1 MIINDKNEIVTHIE
15 EKAVLVGFND
25 DSKGLDIEYSM
36 EELKELAHAAEVEV
50 VASTV
55 QNKKT
60 VDVAYYIGSGKVEEV
75 RDLANANEAN
85 LIIFNDE
92 LSGSQIRNLEEA
104 IGMKVIDRTNL
115 ILDIFAKR
123 ANTRVSKLQVELA
136 QIKYRLPRLTGI
148 GASLSKLGAGVGSK
162 GPGEQKLELDKR
174 RIRERITDIT
184 RQLEDE
190 RLIRETQRSKRQKS
204 AVPVV
209 ALVGYTN
216 AGKSSVMNKLLEMTA
231 PEDTEKKVFEK
242 DMLFA
247 TLDTYHRRIELPD
260 NRSFVLVDTVGFV
273 SKLPHALVQAFKA
286 TLEEVTQ
293 ADLLIHVM
301 DITNSNVSNQKWITD
316 EVLKELGAT
325 QKQTLYV
332 YNKIDLHENPD
343 EILTGE
349 NTIKLSAKT
358 AYNMPLL
365 IEKIRTA
372 IFSDLVRV
380 HMLIPYSEGQVYSY
394 LCDKHHVLS
403 TEYVEEGT
411 KIEVEIDSV
420 DYQRYRQYVLEV
432 EEN

>member
-1 MIINDKNEIVTHIE
+1 MIINDKNEIITHIE
-15 EKAVLVGFND
+15 ERAVLVGFND
-25 DSKGLDIEYSM
+25 DSRGLDIEYSM
-36 EELKELAHAAEVEV
+36 DELKELANAAEVEV
-50 VASTV
+50 VAVTV

-75 RDLANANEAN
+75 RDLANANDAN

-174 RIRERITDIT
+174 RIRERITDIS
-184 RQLEDE
+184 RQLEEE

-204 AVPVV
+204 SVPVV

-216 AGKSSVMNKLLEMTA
+216 AGKSSVMNKLLEMTS
-231 PEDTEKKVFEK
+231 PEETDKKVFEK

-301 DITNSNVSNQKWITD
+301 DINNSNVSNQKWITD
-316 EVLKELGAT
+316 EVLKELGVH
-325 QKQTLYV
+325 QKETLYV
-332 YNKIDLHENPD
+332 YNKIDLHENPED
-343 EILTGE
+343 ILTGGS
-349 NTIKLSAKT
+349 TIKLSAKT
-358 AYNMPLL
+358 GYNMDLL
-365 IEKIRTA
+365 IEKIRA
-372 IFSDLVRV
+372 SIFSDLLTVK
-380 HMLIPYSEGQVYSY
+380 MLIPYADGQVYSY
-394 LCDKHHVLS
+394 LCDKHKVIS

-411 KIEVEIDSV
+411 QIEVEIDTV
-420 DYQRYRQYVLEV
+420 DFQRYQKYVLEDAN
-432 EEN
+432 E